1 MELSDLGATLGI
13 SLPTYVDSKT
23 QLTPKSNNV
32 NKQKLTHRASAY
44 SGGVKWNK
52 MQPCHFR

>member
-23 QLTPKSNNV
+23 QFTPKSDNV
-32 NKQKLTHRASAY
+32 NKQKFMRSAWFFY
-44 SGGVKWNK
+44 VGVMNYGI
-52 MQPCHFR
+52 